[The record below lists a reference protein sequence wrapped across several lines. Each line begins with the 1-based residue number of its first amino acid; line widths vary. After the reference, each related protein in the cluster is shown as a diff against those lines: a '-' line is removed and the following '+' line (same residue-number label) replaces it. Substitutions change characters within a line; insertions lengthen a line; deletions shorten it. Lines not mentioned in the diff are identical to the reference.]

1 MRVLVFYEVGDLHP
15 WDYRHLDG
23 DELFNELV
31 KKERIVRM
39 YLVDEYLGLDEFA
52 DDYNS
57 EFFDHSGFWCQLV
70 NVSEETFN
78 NYKNS

>member
-15 WDYRHLDG
+15 WDYRHLVG

-52 DDYNS
+52 DDYND

-78 NYKNS
+78 NYKNR

>member
-15 WDYRHLDG
+15 FDYRHLVG

-52 DDYNS
+52 DDYND

-78 NYKNS
+78 NYKNR